1 MKIEEILVKRG
12 YTMNKCGECFN
23 PKGEKIYGSV
33 SSSGYL
39 CSAVRINKKHTRFRF
54 HRFMGYLKFG
64 EEIYKSGIQV
74 RHLDGNSLNN
84 SWDNIDIGTQSENMH
99 DIPKERRIECAL
111 KATQRVK
118 RYSDKDV
125 LEMKMLRDN
134 GAKYSE
140 IMELFNISSKGTLSF
155 ILNNRYCLTH

>member
-1 MKIEEILVKRG
+1 M
-12 YTMNKCGECFN
+12 TDNGECFN
-23 PKGEKIYGSV
+23 PKGQKICGSV
-33 SSSGYL
+33 STSGYL
-39 CSAVRINKKHTRFRF
+39 CSAIRINKKHAVFRF

-64 EEIYKSGIQV
+64 DKIYTKGMQV
-74 RHLDGNSLNN
+74 RHLDGNPLNN

-118 RYSDKDV
+118 RYSDEDV
-125 LEMKMLRDN
+125 LEMKRLRDN

-140 IMELFNISSKGTLSF
+140 IMERFNISSKGTLSF
-155 ILNNRYCLTH
+155 ILNDRYCLTH